1 MKKNTINHIY
11 FKELN
16 QIYKVHNL
24 LEKKVPKNFE
34 ILCKKS
40 LQAIKNKKK
49 IIFFGNG
56 GSASDSMHLATELV
70 VQYKKKRQ
78 AINAISLSANIGAV
92 TAIANDFDFKQIFS
106 RQLEACA
113 QKGDILI
120 SLTTSGNS
128 QNIIEAG
135 KLANKKKIQ
144 HFSIVGNKGGKI
156 KNYCTHPII
165 IPSSTTSII
174 QIYHITLG
182 HILCEFLENN
192 F

>member
-1 MKKNTINHIY
+1 MKKNLINQIY
-11 FKELN
+11 IKELN

-24 LEKKVPKNFE
+24 LETKIPKNFE

-40 LQAIKNKKK
+40 LKAVKNNKK

-70 VQYKKKRQ
+70 VRYKKKRR
-78 AINAISLSANIGAV
+78 AINAISLSSNIGAV
-92 TAIANDFDFKQIFS
+92 TAIANDFNFKQIFS

-128 QNIIEAG
+128 KNIIEAG
-135 KLANKKKIQ
+135 KLAKKKKLE
-144 HFSIVGNKGGKI
+144 HFSLVGNKGGKI
-156 KNYCTHPII
+156 KNYCTFPII

-182 HILCEFLENN
+182 HIFCEFLEKSV
-192 F
+192 